1 MKKILLCA
9 AMAMLALV
17 GCEKA
22 VQSELNF
29 DDVKDFATV
38 TGKLVGYVDVPGQA
52 TVKQALAGVRVYVEV
67 PNSEYRTGAD
77 GNRLF
82 EGKTDEE
89 GNYSI
94 KVALGTKG
102 IAAGKALLK
111 WDDFHMEIA
120 GRTVYFKFGEKDLGA
135 LNKDD
140 YREDEFK
147 VDQDDVLNATV
158 GEAPLQGVLTYDA
171 GAVKKEDGTR
181 EEITHSYAADV
192 KVTIAVKYFEGKFDD
207 KGNPLDVTKK
217 FVVKTDKDGK
227 FAFNVPVE
235 ANGNNLEI
243 DIEQFKANYTKFANN
258 QWTTVEC
265 FYSLSAPV
273 KAAVKANEIKIQDV
287 VADTRDEIDPATK
300 TQIAF
305 NVVGT
310 VWRQFEKPVKDKSDN
325 IVGYTKGLQT
335 TSDYKITVR
344 LDYYD
349 AGLANIESTILYE
362 GLTPGDKG
370 ALSKK
375 VQLYDG
381 WDISRVKVSAY
392 ADKTVKV
399 TAEQFAHYY
408 LALDPDTKKYAT
420 VTDGYSKQKDLQGI
434 YKGGEDNVLASA
446 WATDKQLFFD
456 LNLGDLALKFEPEY
470 EGTLIGVA
478 FGYDPGAPAELC
490 DGTDGNWYFHW
501 QEIDGKKYAKGISG
515 IAW

>member
-22 VQSELNF
+22 QQSELNF
-29 DDVKDFATV
+29 EDVKDFATV

-52 TVKQALAGVRVYVEV
+52 TVKQALGGVRVYVEV

-89 GNYSI
+89 GNYTI

-120 GRTVYFKFGEKDLGA
+120 GRTVYFQFGQKNLGA

-140 YREDEFK
+140 FREDEITI
-147 VDQDDVLNATV
+147 DQDPVLNSTV
-158 GEAPLQGVLTYDA
+158 GTATLQGVLTYDA

-181 EEITHSYAADV
+181 EEITHAYAADV
-192 KVTIAVKYFEGKFDD
+192 NVSIAVVYFAGQPEE
-207 KGNPLDVTKK
+207 VTKI
-217 FVVKTDKDGK
+217 FVGKTDKDGK
-227 FAFNVPVE
+227 FAFQVPVE
-235 ANGNNLEI
+235 ANGNNLDI
-243 DIEQFKANYTKFANN
+243 DIAQFKAEYTKFANN

-265 FYSLSAPV
+265 YYTLSAPV
-273 KAAVKANEIKIQDV
+273 PAAVKANEIKIQDV
-287 VADTRDEIDPATK
+287 VADNRDEIDPATK
-300 TQIAF
+300 TQISF

-325 IVGYTKGLQT
+325 IVGYTYGLQT

-349 AGLANIESTILYE
+349 AGLTNIESTILYE

-381 WDISRVKVSAY
+381 WDINRVKVSAY

-420 VTDGYSKQKDLQGI
+420 VTDGYSKQKELQGV
-434 YKGGEDNVLASA
+434 YKGGENNVLKSA
-446 WATDKQLFFD
+446 WASDKQLFFD
-456 LNLGDLALKFEPEY
+456 LNLGDLALQFEPEN

-478 FGYDPGAPAELC
+478 FAYDPGAPADLC
-490 DGTDGNWYFHW
+490 DGTDGNYYFHW
-501 QEIDGKKYAKGISG
+501 QEIDGKKYAKGIG
-515 IAW
+515 GLAW

>member
-22 VQSELNF
+22 QQSELNF
-29 DDVKDFATV
+29 EDVKDFATV

-52 TVKQALAGVRVYVEV
+52 TVKQALGGVRVYVEV

-89 GNYSI
+89 GNYTI

-120 GRTVYFKFGEKDLGA
+120 GRTVYFQFGQKNLGA

-140 YREDEFK
+140 FREDEITI
-147 VDQDDVLNATV
+147 DQDPVLNSTV
-158 GEAPLQGVLTYDA
+158 GTATLQGVLTYDA

-181 EEITHSYAADV
+181 EEITHAYAADV
-192 KVTIAVKYFEGKFDD
+192 NVSIAVVYFAGQPEE
-207 KGNPLDVTKK
+207 VTKV
-217 FVVKTDKDGK
+217 FVGKTDKDGK
-227 FAFNVPVE
+227 FAFQVPVE
-235 ANGNNLEI
+235 AAGNNLDI
-243 DIEQFKANYTKFANN
+243 DIAQFKAEYTKFANN

-265 FYSLSAPV
+265 YYTLSKPV
-273 KAAVKANEIKIQDV
+273 NTAVKANEIKIQDV
-287 VADTRDEIDPATK
+287 VADNRDEIDPATK
-300 TQIAF
+300 TQISF

-325 IVGYTKGLQT
+325 IVSYTYGLQT

-349 AGLANIESTILYE
+349 AGLTNIESTILYE

-381 WDISRVKVSAY
+381 WDINRVKVSAY

-420 VTDGYSKQKDLQGI
+420 VTDGYSKQKELQGV
-434 YKGGEDNVLASA
+434 YKGGENNVLKSA
-446 WATDKQLFFD
+446 WASDKQLFFD
-456 LNLGDLALKFEPEY
+456 LNLGDLALQFEPEN

-490 DGTDGNWYFHW
+490 DGTDGKYYFHW
-501 QEIDGKKYAKGISG
+501 QEIDGKKYAKGIG
-515 IAW
+515 GLAW